1 MVEYVEIAA
10 YFVAGNGSFDLRKM
24 SGMFF
29 SKATTFGDE
38 ELVRAISTSDA
49 ESRHSENGFID
60 KLRAND
66 AAAFETLVDR
76 FSGAIYA
83 VAYRLSA
90 DREEAADLTQETFLR
105 AFRSMS
111 GFRGDSSLK
120 TWLIRIAINQS
131 RNRARWWRRRRR
143 ETTMSLDEQIGET
156 GITLGDTIAGSTSSP
171 EDDTLQREREAA
183 LLSALSTLKP
193 IYREAIVLADIEG
206 LTYAEC
212 SAVLDINM
220 GTLKSRI
227 ARARE
232 ELRSKLMDF

>member
-1 MVEYVEIAA
+1 
-10 YFVAGNGSFDLRKM
+10 
-24 SGMFF
+24 MFF
-29 SKATTFGDE
+29 SKAATFGDE
-38 ELVRAISTSDA
+38 ELVRAVSASDT

-60 KLRAND
+60 KLKAND

-76 FSGAIYA
+76 FSGAIFA
-83 VAYRLSA
+83 VALRLSS
-90 DREEAADLTQETFLR
+90 DREDAADLTQETFLR
-105 AFRSMS
+105 AFRSIS
-111 GFRGDSSLK
+111 GFRGDASLK

-143 ETTMSLDEQIGET
+143 DRTVSLDEPIGET
-156 GITLGDTIAGSTSSP
+156 NISVGDTIPGETASP
-171 EDDTLQREREAA
+171 EDSTLQREREAA
-183 LLSALSTLKP
+183 LLTALSTLKP

-212 SAVLDINM
+212 SAALEINM

-232 ELRSKLMDF
+232 ELRSKLKDF